1 MRWPAIP
8 SLGSVARYQSQSE
21 QVALQLEELAEKQ
34 ENLRAT
40 MVAAGPIT
48 AWRIAHP
55 PCHSSSPRLTSG
67 TRRTTDML
75 ARATHEAYRQSNFDV
90 RLMASDRDDL
100 VLICLDDLIENL
112 GVLEIVE
119 QRDDRAARSRTLTRC
134 VTALTALEM
143 GIDREAELASSL
155 AHFYGA
161 AKNLMLD
168 SIRALDL
175 GKVRQLRDD
184 LREIAFAFRAA
195 KLAASGH

>member
-1 MRWPAIP
+1 
-8 SLGSVARYQSQSE
+8 
-21 QVALQLEELAEKQ
+21 
-34 ENLRAT
+34 
-40 MVAAGPIT
+40 
-48 AWRIAHP
+48 
-55 PCHSSSPRLTSG
+55 
-67 TRRTTDML
+67 
-75 ARATHEAYRQSNFDV
+75 
-90 RLMASDRDDL
+90 
-100 VLICLDDLIENL
+100 LDDLIENL

-155 AHFYGA
+155 AQFYGA

>member
-1 MRWPAIP
+1 
-8 SLGSVARYQSQSE
+8 
-21 QVALQLEELAEKQ
+21 
-34 ENLRAT
+34 
-40 MVAAGPIT
+40 
-48 AWRIAHP
+48 
-55 PCHSSSPRLTSG
+55 
-67 TRRTTDML
+67 ML
-75 ARATHEAYRQSNFDV
+75 ARAKPGEAYRQSNFDV

-155 AHFYGA
+155 AQFYGA

-195 KLAASGH
+195 KLAASAH

>member
-1 MRWPAIP
+1 
-8 SLGSVARYQSQSE
+8 
-21 QVALQLEELAEKQ
+21 
-34 ENLRAT
+34 
-40 MVAAGPIT
+40 
-48 AWRIAHP
+48 
-55 PCHSSSPRLTSG
+55 
-67 TRRTTDML
+67 ML
-75 ARATHEAYRQSNFDV
+75 ARAKPGEAYRQSNFDV

-155 AHFYGA
+155 AQFYGA

-175 GKVRQLRDD
+175 GTPT
-184 LREIAFAFRAA
+184 
-195 KLAASGH
+195 